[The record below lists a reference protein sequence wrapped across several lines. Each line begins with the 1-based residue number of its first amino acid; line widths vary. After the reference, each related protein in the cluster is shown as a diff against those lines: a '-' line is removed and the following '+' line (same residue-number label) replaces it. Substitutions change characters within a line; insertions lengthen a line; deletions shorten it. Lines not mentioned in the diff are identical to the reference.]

1 MSGPTPASRAK
12 DDGQNSRRSH
22 QQNSRKTTEITPRS
36 ANRQQRQGR
45 SVMVSYY
52 YIGLLYNPYTILYYS
67 ITSSDAD
74 SNNTFEFW
82 DRGLL
87 DAG

>member
-1 MSGPTPASRAK
+1 
-12 DDGQNSRRSH
+12 
-22 QQNSRKTTEITPRS
+22 
-36 ANRQQRQGR
+36 
-45 SVMVSYY
+45 MVSYY